1 MRKLL
6 FLGFLLIL
14 LSTELFPQPLK
25 VQRPKQK
32 ELPRYELS
40 FDYQMSN
47 ASTYFSSKGNIV
59 SRATDTV
66 PIIKNDSIVGYK
78 KYTFQLSRYY
88 FIPNFKWRATKKL
101 TIDANLS
108 FVYSNYNEKYTYDS
122 NYRQAPKADF
132 NMFQVENLKL
142 TGEYVILDG
151 ATALSLVGGVYVPFG
166 FYRGQ
171 DDPDYDFL
179 CDGAFELLAGA
190 NFRHTIENVNFELGS
205 IYNWRDEDLKPRF
218 ILNSKIGIVS
228 VPGTQLLFFGR
239 YFLPLGDNSKL
250 PKFNL
255 RRRPL
260 NEETLQLGAGFNI
273 LFDNNVFINTGY
285 NINIAGKNALGNG
298 VFNVMLGYRF

>member
-32 ELPRYELS
+32 ELPKFELS

-59 SRATDTV
+59 SRAVDTV
-66 PIIKNDSIVGYK
+66 PIIRDDSIIGYK
-78 KYTFQLSRYY
+78 KYTFQLARYY
-88 FIPNFKWRATKKL
+88 FIPNFKWRATKNF
-101 TIDANLS
+101 TINANLS
-108 FVYSNYNEKYTYDS
+108 FVYSNHNEKYTYDS
-122 NYRQAPKADF
+122 NYRQATKADF
-132 NMFQVENLKL
+132 HMFQVENLKL
-142 TGEYVILDG
+142 TGEYSILDG
-151 ATALSLVGGVYVPFG
+151 NTGLSLIGGVYVPFG
-166 FYRGQ
+166 YYRGQ
-171 DDPDYDFL
+171 DDPHYDFL

-190 NFRHTIENVNFELGS
+190 NFKQTIDNVNIELGS

-218 ILNSKIGIVS
+218 IFNSKLGIVS

-239 YFLPLGDNSKL
+239 YFLPLGDNAKL
-250 PKFNL
+250 PKFDL

-260 NEETLQLGAGFNI
+260 NEETLQVGAGFNI
-273 LFDNNVFINTGY
+273 LFDNDVFINTGY
-285 NINIAGKNALGNG
+285 NLNIAGKNALGNG